1 MAINYKSYEFQCYEY
16 IRRMESL
23 LDADSD
29 PSLEPWRKEA
39 EQLRRNLESRRFRV
53 AVVGE
58 FNRGKT
64 SFVNALLGREI
75 LPADAMP
82 ATAAINRITYGDIP
96 RAYLSMKDGQRRP
109 VEISELAD
117 YVTKFTA
124 AAAQNAALIDE
135 AVVEYPA
142 LFCRSGVDLIDTPGM
157 NDAEDMNQATVSRLE
172 DIDLAIVAVD
182 ASIPF
187 SLTERAFTA
196 QLLESPQVCQIVF
209 VITKIDQIPA
219 RERKKAVE
227 YLGQR
232 IKDAVLEH
240 LESYYEPDHP
250 IIGKYHD
257 IFDHLCLFPV
267 SSVDALDAL
276 SCNDMDLF
284 RESGFARLNDELPQ
298 IILTSQNSNVIL
310 NSERVLGG
318 IIQRYRG
325 WLDYRRETR
334 REQLPRLDAL
344 KEDFLRLCGETSRAI
359 AAPPDDAGLPDVEQE
374 TASLRKSFIQAL
386 AQMRVLNYAALQE
399 AMHPVIKSTF
409 QSLNQRLAAEER
421 AWMEDY
427 ERRVLAPAG
436 KRLGAG
442 LKSLL
447 EPFPPIYEALSGSVS
462 LLDLYILIPEA
473 DKEPERF
480 FWTVSPLPEPSRLGA
495 DWQVMPVVDAAIR
508 ASLLD
513 YRRRRGERIAR
524 LLAQAGKRLDAAAQ
538 SVAGKLAVQVDQY
551 MHQLSDG
558 QLERPL
564 LEGLDRLKSDCR
576 TMREKFRAEL
586 GQTGPEVEDAA
597 ESRNGSGESIG

>member
-310 NSERVLGG
+310 NSERVLVG

-447 EPFPPIYEALSGSVS
+447 EPFPPVYEALSGPVS

-513 YRRRRGERIAR
+513 YRRRRGERTAR
-524 LLAQAGKRLDAAAQ
+524 LLAQAGERLDAAAQ

-564 LEGLDRLKSDCR
+564 LEGLDRLESDCR

-597 ESRNGSGESIG
+597 ESRNGSSESIG